1 MFDLIF
7 DGLYLSEIAWRM
19 EVAMWKLILCQ
30 PSELNAF
37 VVGPLEGEMGPGGVM
52 YRSGFWSRKD

>member
-7 DGLYLSEIAWRM
+7 YGLYLSEIAWRM
-19 EVAMWKLILCQ
+19 EVAMKLILCQ

-52 YRSGFWSRKD
+52 YWSGFWSRKD

>member
-19 EVAMWKLILCQ
+19 EVAMMLILCQ

-37 VVGPLEGEMGPGGVM
+37 VVGPLEGEMGPGDVM
-52 YRSGFWSRKD
+52 YWSGFWSRKD